1 MLFNH
6 NILFLVSYLVST
18 ILKSNNLYYVFNGSN
33 NFKFQALY
41 LDAVKFLPE
50 ELPEV
55 QDLLIEKE
63 LRLHTTPEEI
73 EVLRE

>member
-1 MLFNH
+1 MSKLSCRHCVKKVITYITSVGKQFKHFN
-6 NILFLVSYLVST
+6 
-18 ILKSNNLYYVFNGSN
+18 
-33 NFKFQALY
+33 FQALY

-73 EVLRE
+73 EVLRD